1 LLALG
6 VAMMSVA
13 LPGCTSQLP
22 ADSPDVVATSTEP
35 AVSPAAVNVTED
47 STAPTDEQPMTES
60 VVSQPVEE
68 VVSPSNEAP
77 VQVSDIPSSPAEPA
91 GPQQNP
97 AEQVARDEDDGRE
110 YRTVFY
116 RADAKQPPSM
126 PTVLLSEGHQ
136 ALCRVKVGDTM
147 PPMELEQL
155 GGDRRRLA
163 ELAGKKATVV
173 VFWKSDRRMSHD
185 QLADLGPDVIEP
197 FGGEGVAVVGI
208 AVGESPENVQA
219 ALERAGA
226 EFPTLLDADGKAF
239 AQVGSEKLPRT
250 YLLDPQGKILWFDIE
265 YSLSTRRELHQAL
278 RALLGE
284 KP

>member
-1 LLALG
+1 MAI
-6 VAMMSVA
+6 VTVMT
-13 LPGCTSQLP
+13 GCTSQPP
-22 ADSPDVVATSTEP
+22 AVAPDDVATSTDP
-35 AVSPAAVNVTED
+35 TGPQAAVKVTED
-47 STAPTDEQPMTES
+47 STATADEQPMPPSDEAS
-60 VVSQPVEE
+60 VKVNDIPASPVE
-68 VVSPSNEAP
+68 SP
-77 VQVSDIPSSPAEPA
+77 

-97 AEQVARDEDDGRE
+97 PDQIAREDDGPVH
-110 YRTVFY
+110 RTVFY

-147 PPMELEQL
+147 PQMELEQL
-155 GGDRRRLA
+155 GGGRRRLA

-173 VFWKSDRRMSHD
+173 VFWKSGRRMAYEL
-185 QLADLGPDVIEP
+185 LADLGPDVVEP

-208 AVGESPENVQA
+208 CVGESPENAQT

-226 EFPTLLDADGKAF
+226 EFANLLDADGKAF

-278 RALLGE
+278 RALLVE
-284 KP
+284 KR